1 MHKTMMNKAL
11 VHYMRNRHNNVQK
24 IINVG
29 QQFARMM
36 QAGTINDPQST
47 QHSWGQESDRP
58 DVFELK
64 GVYLGTQHEHCVL
77 CFECSRPGTK
87 EYHLYV
93 PGSPD
98 DLREDLFD
106 APLTRELGVGLQD
119 LINDN
124 VNNQFIVVNS
134 NFLQANAIELPAYI
148 RWMTGID
155 MLSVYNK

>member
-1 MHKTMMNKAL
+1 MHKTLMNKAL
-11 VHYMRNRHNNVQK
+11 VHYMRNRHNNAQK
-24 IINVG
+24 LINVG
-29 QQFARMM
+29 QQFAQMM
-36 QAGTINDPQST
+36 RTGTISDSQT
-47 QHSWGQESDRP
+47 TLRSWGQESERP
-58 DVFELK
+58 DEFELK
-64 GVYLGTQHEHCVL
+64 GVYLGTQHEHYVL
-77 CFECSRPGTK
+77 CFECSRPGSK
-87 EYHLYV
+87 EYHLYI

-106 APLTRELGVGLQD
+106 APLTRESGVGLQD

-124 VNNQFIVVNS
+124 MNNQFIVVNN